1 MACQMVFTI
10 ILLDSLRI
18 SGEITI
24 FYISRL
30 VFTSVSNASG
40 FHLRVIASP
49 ENSEKFRAIQ
59 EQLRNEI
66 PIENPTFYSILNYQ
80 GKLLSVLYL
89 DRIH

>member
-30 VFTSVSNASG
+30 FTRVSNASG
-40 FHLRVIASP
+40 FHLRVIESP
-49 ENSEKFRAIQ
+49 VNSAQFRAIQ
-59 EQLRNEI
+59 EQLRAITRNEI
-66 PIENPTFYSILNYQ
+66 PIET
-80 GKLLSVLYL
+80 LLF
-89 DRIH
+89 IQF

>member
-10 ILLDSLRI
+10 FLLDSLRI

-24 FYISRL
+24 FFISRL
-30 VFTSVSNASG
+30 VFISVSNASG

-49 ENSEKFRAIQ
+49 ENS
-59 EQLRNEI
+59 EI